1 MASAKLTRTFSA
13 GNRKTF
19 TFSAW
24 VKRNGTGTDYEGICI
39 ASGGDEGI
47 FFKDHGI
54 AFFINGAAQRN
65 TTRVFRDIHAWYHF
79 VLAVDTTQAT
89 AADRVKF
96 YVNGVQETL
105 YNNSNYPTQNSDGLF
120 NNNAGT
126 HVIAGHSTQSYFL
139 DGEMAHVHYVDG
151 TAYTPTTFG
160 ETDATT
166 GIWKPKTSPT
176 VTYGTNGFFLKFDNS
191 ANMGLDSAGSNNL
204 TTSGT
209 IIQNKDT
216 PSNVF
221 ATLNLYAFT
230 EDGLSNTVFK
240 NGSTTFDSNET
251 GSGVYTT
258 SFSTLG
264 VSSGKY
270 YCEYKT
276 TQASGDGVMAIGIG
290 EGDGFE
296 SYFGGGTNSVIYMG
310 DTGQYRKGGSDTSY
324 GNTFTVNDIIGV
336 ALDLDNNKLY
346 FSKNGTWQNS
356 GDPTSGSTGTGAISI
371 SAATATSTGFYFF
384 GIGDKSSG
392 GTCEVS
398 VKFGN
403 GYFGTTAVSS
413 AQNPDDGNGIFEH
426 DVPAGYRALCTKSIN
441 AEEYS

>member
-13 GNRKTF
+13 GNRITF

-120 NNNAGT
+120 NNNAGI

-264 VSSGKY
+264 VSSVNIIVNIKLLKLV
-270 YCEYKT
+270 EMELWLLELEK
-276 TQASGDGVMAIGIG
+276 VM
-290 EGDGFE
+290 DLK
-296 SYFGGGTNSVIYMG
+296 VILVEA
-310 DTGQYRKGGSDTSY
+310 QIVL
-324 GNTFTVNDIIGV
+324 FIWVIQVNIE
-336 ALDLDNNKLY
+336 K
-346 FSKNGTWQNS
+346 
-356 GDPTSGSTGTGAISI
+356 
-371 SAATATSTGFYFF
+371 
-384 GIGDKSSG
+384 
-392 GTCEVS
+392 E
-398 VKFGN
+398 
-403 GYFGTTAVSS
+403 AVILVMVILLQSM
-413 AQNPDDGNGIFEH
+413 
-426 DVPAGYRALCTKSIN
+426 T
-441 AEEYS
+441 